1 MQQICA
7 DPKME
12 GEEEAAAAISVVEGQ
27 RQKEGEVAATSSDV
41 SPAPEVVTDPAT
53 GLKVQIL
60 KFDLI

>member
-1 MQQICA
+1 
-7 DPKME
+7 ME

-27 RQKEGEVAATSSDV
+27 RQKEGEEELTSSDM

-60 KFDLI
+60 NFDLF